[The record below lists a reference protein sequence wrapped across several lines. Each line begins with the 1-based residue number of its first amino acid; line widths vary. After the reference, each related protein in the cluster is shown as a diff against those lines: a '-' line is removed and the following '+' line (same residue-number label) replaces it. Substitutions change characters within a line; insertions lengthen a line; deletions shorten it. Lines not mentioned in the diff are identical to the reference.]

1 MQIVRLETKN
11 GRVFKIA
18 INNENQKK
26 RLQKVINDNKNKSY
40 EVFVKVEYIEEG
52 VQDIKQLENINK
64 YLVWQINK
72 TMIR

>member
-64 YLVWQINK
+64 YLV
-72 TMIR
+72 